1 MVEKIT
7 INLKTNKMRYLFL
20 FLPLF
25 SFAQDVVKDTVYIQK
40 QGNIYYIIQ
49 QTTLSDSTVTGSK
62 QILGDSATAIQSLV
76 TDAERQSNTLAIHAK
91 PLITKG
97 KTVQRI
103 NYYNDLHVQI
113 SGKPVYFTT
122 AQRDT
127 AKFLGN
133 WNLNFNGEI
142 ILGEIQLNNN
152 NRLIF
157 NPDNGKVYTIS
168 SNLLLSTFTNQITF
182 SFNNIKYDLY
192 KFANGKFSTIDG
204 DVKLIKKE

>member
-1 MVEKIT
+1 
-7 INLKTNKMRYLFL
+7 MRYLFL

-62 QILGDSATAIQSLV
+62 QILGDSATAIQTLV
-76 TDAERQSNTLAIHAK
+76 TDAERQSNTIAIHAK
-91 PLITKG
+91 PIITKA
-97 KTVQRI
+97 KSVQRI

-113 SGKPVYFTT
+113 SGRPVYASTAIRDTT
-122 AQRDT
+122 A
-127 AKFLGN
+127 FVGE

-142 ILGEIQLNNN
+142 IPGVVKLNTN
-152 NRLIF
+152 NRLVF
-157 NPDNGKVYTIS
+157 NPDKSKVYIIT
-168 SNLLLSTFTNQITF
+168 SNLLLSTFTNQI
-182 SFNNIKYDLY
+182 SFAFNGIKYDLY
-192 KFANGKFSTIDG
+192 KYANGKFATVEG

>member
-1 MVEKIT
+1 
-7 INLKTNKMRYLFL
+7 MRYLFL

-103 NYYNDLHVQI
+103 NYYNDLHQQI
-113 SGKPVYFTT
+113 SGRPVYFTT

-133 WNLNFNGEI
+133 WKLNFNGEI
-142 ILGEIQLNNN
+142 IDGAIRLNTNQ
-152 NRLIF
+152 RLVF
-157 NPDNGKVYTIS
+157 NPDKSKVYTIS
-168 SNLLLSTFTNQITF
+168 TNLLLATFTNQISFTF
-182 SFNNIKYDLY
+182 NSVKYDLY
-192 KFANGKFSTIDG
+192 KYADGKFATVDG
-204 DVKLIKKE
+204 NVRLIKIE